1 MHDKLNAVAVEIM
14 FGRTCVK
21 DFRSKL
27 KHARNNQNRG
37 AKRIEVVSA
46 DQSLYPIS
54 DLFFVRDIKTILT
67 L

>member
-1 MHDKLNAVAVEIM
+1 MYDKLNAVAVEIM

-27 KHARNNQNRG
+27 KHARNNRNRG
-37 AKRIEVVSA
+37 AKRIEVAFA
-46 DQSLYPIS
+46 DQPLHPIP
-54 DLFFVRDIKTILT
+54 FVRGIKTILT